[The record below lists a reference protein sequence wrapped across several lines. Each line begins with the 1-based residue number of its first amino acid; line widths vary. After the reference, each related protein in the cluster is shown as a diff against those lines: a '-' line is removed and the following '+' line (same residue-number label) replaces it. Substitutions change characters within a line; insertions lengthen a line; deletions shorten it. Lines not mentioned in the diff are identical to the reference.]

1 MKKSSKTAK
10 KLSPFFIAF
19 LAAALVFLAVGM
31 GTLGS
36 FRTAGGDFELRAPS
50 ADAEGKEQTSTVV
63 FYLDSSVTE
72 TYTDNS
78 GKEQTRSVSLM
89 MDDVYLYLSGIYSEA
104 GTPAGLSVRS
114 STSSDKN
121 FGGQAVAKFENLY
134 TPETADGTEEDAKD
148 DTPLQKDALFRWVH
162 PFTFKYER
170 NLSPYH
176 YWELSATDAGV
187 RVAEVIFV
195 GKPTDAT
202 KASHSQYIIPA
213 RVETATP
220 DTGETTQEVKARAS
234 VLLDA
239 EINVRARQFVD
250 ASGEEEKGT
259 YPLVSEIPSDA
270 VTSYDTFTQAELYS
284 LLTVTEMRAGTGYT
298 TDINNAVADVY
309 HAEGVYNVLGMD
321 LIALGTAMFGVSP
334 FGLRFMPMLFSFG
347 ILVLGFFFVR
357 RLFRSD
363 RAGFLFALLYALC
376 DFSFALGHVGTPL
389 TAGLF
394 FLLLS
399 VYLVD
404 TFYRKGIKKVSFA
417 GVMPLLFGGLAAA
430 AAICVNGAMVIPVV
444 AVCGLFAAGMVRQ
457 QKANRYY
464 LNRAIEECEQKP
476 LDEEGKRDTAEVSKV
491 VSENRYKNLAAG
503 ILFPA
508 ALLIGVFVFSLLF
521 MLPVYSTLLKF
532 YEGPASSTANV
543 FTLGWKAFAGGFV
556 GANALGSVPSV
567 WSVFLVLFKGAGENF
582 AVTAVV
588 MNAVAAVCGL
598 FGVVYAIWR
607 IVKICMHFKE
617 EGKELRKIVPPLA
630 GLAVSLISAS
640 FGGGALG
647 FIFLA
652 YIFAFMLAA
661 CAADGCMS
669 LEGGKGTAAKIVSI
683 SALVLLLVCFMLF
696 AIFTFSVP
704 MPAGFMAKFF

>member
-1 MKKSSKTAK
+1 MKKSNK
-10 KLSPFFIAF
+10 KASILTPFFIAF
-19 LAAALVFLAVGM
+19 LAVALVFLAVGM

-36 FRTAGGDFELRAPS
+36 LSNVGGDFELRAP
-50 ADAEGKEQTSTVV
+50 AKDASGDPQTSSVV
-63 FYLDSSVTE
+63 FRLDSSVTE
-72 TYTDNS
+72 TYTDDS
-78 GKEQTRSVSLM
+78 GKEQTRSVYFTIG
-89 MDDVYLYLSGIYSEA
+89 DVYLYVTSIYSEA
-104 GTPAGLSVRS
+104 GTPAGLSLSS
-114 STSSDKN
+114 STSADGSYSGKL
-121 FGGQAVAKFENLY
+121 QAKLENLY
-134 TPETADGTEEDAKD
+134 TPEPTEGTEEDAKD
-148 DTPLQKDALFRWVH
+148 DTPLQKDALFRWIH
-162 PFTFKYER
+162 PFTLNGRSISSFR
-170 NLSPYH
+170 

-195 GKPTDAT
+195 GKPSDPD
-202 KASHSQYIIPA
+202 KASQELYIIPA
-213 RVETATP
+213 RVEKATP
-220 DTGETTQEVKARAS
+220 DTGETALQAAARAG

-239 EINVRARQFVD
+239 GINVRARAYAD
-250 ASGEEEKGT
+250 NTEEERGT
-259 YPLVSEIPSDA
+259 YPSVSEIPTDTF
-270 VTSYDTFTQAELYS
+270 TSYDTFMREELYS
-284 LLTVTEMRAGTGYT
+284 LLTVTELRAGSGYT
-298 TDINNAVADVY
+298 TDIDNTVADVY

-334 FGLRFMPMLFSFG
+334 FGLRFMPMLFSFA

-357 RLFRSD
+357 RLFKSD
-363 RAGFLFALLYALC
+363 RAGFIFAVLYALC

-404 TFYRKGIKKVSFA
+404 TFYRKGIKKMSFA
-417 GVMPLLFGGLAAA
+417 GVAPLLFGGLAAA
-430 AAICVNGAMVIPVV
+430 AAICVNGAMAIPVV

-464 LNRAIEECEQKP
+464 LDKAIEECEQMP
-476 LDEEGKRDTAEVSKV
+476 LNEEGKRDTSEVSRV
-491 VSENRYKNLAAG
+491 VAENRYKNLAAG

-508 ALLIGVFVFSLLF
+508 ALLLGTFIFSLLF
-521 MLPVYSTLLKF
+521 ILPVYSPLLKF

-556 GANALGSVPSV
+556 GVNALGSVPSV
-567 WSVFLVLFKGAGENF
+567 WSVFLVLFRGAGESY

-598 FGVVYAIWR
+598 FGIGYAVWR
-607 IVKICMHFKE
+607 IVKICKNFKE

-630 GLAVSLISAS
+630 GIAVALISAS

-661 CAADGCMS
+661 HAADGCMS
-669 LEGGKGTAAKIVSI
+669 LEGRKGMAAKIVSI

-704 MPAGFMAKFF
+704 MPADFMAKFF